1 MPEEAEAD
9 KSFVPLEEISTN
21 NMVSSNNNVADSS
34 SEEEIATV
42 DTNVQT
48 ASLTPEKE
56 THLDALDDAEKKRKM
71 MIGLPVKRKKSLHSI
86 ADNRQKRIKH
96 ENLI

>member
-56 THLDALDDAEKKRKM
+56 THLDALDDAGKEEKDDDWT
-71 MIGLPVKRKKSLHSI
+71 PRKKKKVITFH
-86 ADNRQKRIKH
+86 RG
-96 ENLI
+96 